1 MRPAIVSGIV
11 TGNVS
16 VSYWPIF
23 SPSVATVPEV
33 FVNVNSAQSHSRFL
47 SGELSFKLNKRKYF
61 SHSHFFS
68 NYT

>member
-11 TGNVS
+11 TGDVS

-23 SPSVATVPEV
+23 SSVPS
-33 FVNVNSAQSHSRFL
+33 NSPRNLCKRYLGPVSFSVL